1 MASRGHGLNVGYKV
15 FSAGQYKIRQRGKK
29 YYVHSIE
36 KDSKGNVK
44 ERYIG
49 PLDKII
55 EFYVSNG
62 DISKVGLAGFEP
74 ATTRAQAWHPSPG

>member
-1 MASRGHGLNVGYKV
+1 MGYRV

-29 YYVHSIE
+29 YYVYLIE
-36 KDSKGNVK
+36 KDKDDNVR

-49 PLDKII
+49 PLDMIVEI
-55 EFYVSNG
+55 ALGILEMSSTNT
-62 DISKVGLAGFEP
+62 VGLAGFEP

>member
-1 MASRGHGLNVGYKV
+1 MGYRV

-29 YYVHSIE
+29 YYVYSIE
-36 KDSKGNVK
+36 KDKEGNVR

-55 EFYVSNG
+55 ETYLG
-62 DISKVGLAGFEP
+62 CGGFKWVP
-74 ATTRAQAWHPSPG
+74 P